1 MVRDMHIRK
10 FQKENL
16 DDLFAVI
23 REKPS
28 GLACLKRFA
37 DEQLMGG
44 DVGFFIDVEG
54 KSQEGQTLPLLAG
67 LSCGGCHL
75 YVYTQKGIT
84 WGRRN
89 VHIWNVLVYFEQRV
103 KLSTNLQKM
112 GARGGHDS
120 FLNQISQVLLGNKLS
135 FLR

>member
-1 MVRDMHIRK
+1 MMVRDMHIRK

-75 YVYTQKGIT
+75 YVYTCLLYT
-84 WGRRN
+84 SPSPRDAT
-89 VHIWNVLVYFEQRV
+89 
-103 KLSTNLQKM
+103 LSRM
-112 GARGGHDS
+112 PSSA
-120 FLNQISQVLLGNKLS
+120 
-135 FLR
+135 

>member
-28 GLACLKRFA
+28 GLSCLKRLA

-54 KSQEGQTLPLLAG
+54 KRQEGHIRLLMAG
-67 LSCGGCHL
+67 STCGGCQM
-75 YVYTQKGIT
+75 YIRICT
-84 WGRRN
+84 RRA
-89 VHIWNVLVYFEQRV
+89 VHGEDE
-103 KLSTNLQKM
+103 T
-112 GARGGHDS
+112 
-120 FLNQISQVLLGNKLS
+120 
-135 FLR
+135 